1 MVNKIR
7 TKKELAQMY
16 GVHYNTFAKWIN
28 AISDLKLMPKQRL
41 LTPKQ
46 VAIIVNELG
55 EP

>member
-1 MVNKIR
+1 MKKII
-7 TKKELAQMY
+7 TKKELARLY
-16 GVHYNTFAKWIN
+16 GIHYNTFAKWIK
-28 AISDLKLMPKQRL
+28 AIPDLKLMPKQRL

>member
-16 GVHYNTFAKWIN
+16 GVHYNTFKKWIN
-28 AISDLKLMPKQRL
+28 AIPELKLMEKQRL

-46 VAIIVNELG
+46 IAIIVNEIG